1 MAIDANKM
9 INVLNENPIVV
20 TVKSNLGEYVFD
32 VGSPENPT
40 MQTMKFSEIQYIY
53 RNGHGIQNGLLVFEK
68 DEEKEI
74 YESLGFSEWQDILR
88 ISDIED
94 ILTNPDT
101 KKLQRIIDIKN
112 IALFERVRMNLIGL
126 NSTGRF
132 DVSNRVADVVNRRFA
147 ELISGIRNSNIIVQ
161 SIDAD
166 NISTKDV
173 KSLQEEVEN
182 LKRMLQEATKNN
194 TDKSE
199 EKPKRSGRPKKTDS
213 DN

>member
-1 MAIDANKM
+1 M

-161 SIDAD
+161 SIDVD

>member
-94 ILTNPDT
+94 ILTNPDI

-161 SIDAD
+161 SIDVD